1 MPYCGVKACNIL
13 NKNSCGRIKIELK
26 NVLKSQGTREG
37 YYRKSTA
44 GNISPCWIGE
54 SNNQAIWWISHLS
67 VWGIGDLYSLGTD
80 IRAFTGRN
88 DKIDGDD
95 EIEIGLPTDSK
106 YTWYYWNGENF
117 VPNTKDIKIS
127 CVFEEECAPGFILD
141 GNDCIGM
148 LPK

>member
-1 MPYCGVKACNIL
+1 MAAGFTIISKYFLGMPYCNVHVCEDNTY
-13 NKNSCGRIKIELK
+13 SCGWIKVELK

-80 IRAFTGRN
+80 IRGITGRN
-88 DKIDGDD
+88 DEIDGDD
-95 EIEIGLPTDSK
+95 EIEIGLPTDKK
-106 YTWYYWNGENF
+106 YTWYYWNGESF
-117 VPNTKDIKIS
+117 VPNTNDIKIS
-127 CVFEEECAPGFILD
+127 CIL
-141 GNDCIGM
+141 GNRIKQ
-148 LPK
+148 L